1 MNWIKTG
8 NTEEQREEELRIVSK
23 TEEERLRERQAVTAS
38 LNEQAF
44 RGRLGLEAVEEPE
57 DSEQPKGWRRQGR
70 IAKLEAE
77 VAELKA
83 RVEALEAKNVSAR
96 KGSAK

>member
-8 NTEEQREEELRIVSK
+8 NTEEEELRKVSK

-44 RGRLGLEAVEEPE
+44 RGRLGLEPVEEPE

-83 RVEALEAKNVSAR
+83 RIEALESAMAQQ
-96 KGSAK
+96 KTGD

>member
-8 NTEEQREEELRIVSK
+8 NTEEQREEGTTGK
-23 TEEERLRERQAVTAS
+23 TEEERLRERQAVTGS
-38 LNEQAF
+38 LNEQVF

-77 VAELKA
+77 IAELKA
-83 RVEALEAKNVSAR
+83 RIEALEAKNVSAR
-96 KGSAK
+96 KGSAI

>member
-1 MNWIKTG
+1 MNRIKTG
-8 NTEEQREEELRIVSK
+8 NTEEQREEGTTGK
-23 TEEERLRERQAVTAS
+23 TEEERLRERQAVTGS

-44 RGRLGLEAVEEPE
+44 RGRLGLEAVEESE
-57 DSEQPKGWRRQGR
+57 DSEQPKGWRRRGR

-83 RVEALEAKNVSAR
+83 RVEALESAMAQQ
-96 KGSAK
+96 KTGD

>member
-1 MNWIKTG
+1 MADENADTKDLTTG
-8 NTEEQREEELRIVSK
+8 K

-38 LNEQAF
+38 L
-44 RGRLGLEAVEEPE
+44 
-57 DSEQPKGWRRQGR
+57 SEQPWRRLAQ
-70 IAKLEAE
+70 LEAE

-83 RVEALEAKNVSAR
+83 RIEALEAKNVSAR